1 MILLLARAGDTA
13 ASALSAGWLGT
24 DACIIRVTDLS
35 ASGWCHFLPSDRAR
49 AAIAVGG
56 HVIPESSISG
66 VLTRIE
72 GVNPYELP
80 HIVEVDRSYV
90 AAEMSAFLRS
100 WLHALDCPVV
110 NRPMPGC
117 LAGPPWRA
125 PQWAAAAA
133 AVGLTVAAPLAERT
147 RGKTTLTVVGAQCF
161 GEATLTLRASSL
173 RLARLA
179 QVGLLGV
186 CFDGDL
192 FVSADAFPSL
202 ADPEVAEAVLDL
214 LRQPAQRPAGL
225 PDLRPWRNRSAAV
238 RSTRRSADLTEP
250 QNR

>member
-24 DACIIRVTDLS
+24 DACIIRVSDLS
-35 ASGWCHFLPSDRAR
+35 ASGWCHFLPSDRSR

-56 HVIPESSISG
+56 QVIPESSITG

-72 GVNPYELP
+72 GVSPYELP

-90 AAEMSAFLRS
+90 AAEMSAFLLS

-125 PQWAAAAA
+125 PQWAAA
-133 AVGLTVAAPLAERT
+133 VGLTVAAPLAEPT
-147 RGKTTLTVVGAQCF
+147 RGETTVTVVGAQCF
-161 GEATLTLRASSL
+161 GEATPTLRVSSL

-179 QVGLLGV
+179 QVGLLSV
-186 CFDGDL
+186 RFDGDL

-214 LRQPAQRPAGL
+214 LRQPTQRPAGL

-238 RSTRRSADLTEP
+238 RSTRRSADLTGP